1 MEHKDWNYKTYLGDC
16 IDGMR
21 LLPAGSVDFLFT
33 DLVRE
38 ALKRSAADTR
48 AE

>member
-21 LLPAGSVDFLFT
+21 LLPAGSVDFLFHG
-33 DLVRE
+33 
-38 ALKRSAADTR
+38 SAVWANQLQVGHAD
-48 AE
+48 